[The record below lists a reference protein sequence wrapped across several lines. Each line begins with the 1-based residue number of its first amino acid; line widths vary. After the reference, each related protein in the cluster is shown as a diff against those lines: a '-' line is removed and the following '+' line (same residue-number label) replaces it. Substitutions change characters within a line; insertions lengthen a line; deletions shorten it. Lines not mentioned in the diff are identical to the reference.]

1 MVENATAHDGGRRQ
15 TMTAGEVAAV
25 LGVHPDTM
33 ARKIRDGVL
42 PLKRVRWSSS
52 KRPKYLTA
60 DVERVVRRRLY
71 T

>member
-1 MVENATAHDGGRRQ
+1 
-15 TMTAGEVAAV
+15 MTAGEVAAV